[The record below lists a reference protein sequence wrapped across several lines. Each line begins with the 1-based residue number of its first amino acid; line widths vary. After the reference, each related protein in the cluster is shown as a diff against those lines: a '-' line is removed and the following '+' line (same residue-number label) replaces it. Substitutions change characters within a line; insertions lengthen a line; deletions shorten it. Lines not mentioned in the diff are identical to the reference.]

1 MHLRD
6 IRHDAFDDFV
16 LERLEDDRLIRHGE
30 HGHARPFL
38 PAQARN
44 CKPKAGRSG
53 GGGGVEGVSKR
64 VANGCKQRGSVAEP
78 RRGGGE
84 VIGGAWKRRGAQ
96 RSGGKGSGEARIR
109 ACAHNAHMC
118 TCTHEYEHALAR
130 TRRYAQMLMRNLM
143 LTHADM

>member
-84 VIGGAWKRRGAQ
+84 GIGGRG
-96 RSGGKGSGEARIR
+96 SGGEHSAAEGREAERH
-109 ACAHNAHMC
+109 AFVHAHTTHTCAHVRMN
-118 TCTHEYEHALAR
+118 TSTLSLAR
-130 TRRYAQMLMRNLM
+130 AD
-143 LTHADM
+143 THRCGCAT